1 MNMKE
6 NSKAMDSLLGKLDQ
20 LEMGKEIQLTK
31 EEAELYQVESLDELP
46 IEDQMDDLK
55 NT

>member
-1 MNMKE
+1 MIEKTNTL
-6 NSKAMDSLLGKLDQ
+6 DSLLGKLSQ
-20 LEMGKEIQLTK
+20 LEIGKEIQLTK

-46 IEDQMDDLK
+46 IEDQVGDLK